1 MRYSLP
7 ALALM
12 AALTLPAP
20 AAHAIPMTFGG
31 ILSSANESPP
41 VNSPG
46 AGSVTVVLDPT
57 AETLQI
63 LASFFGLTTPDTAA
77 HIHCCQP
84 PNNVGVATTVPA
96 FANFPLGVTQGTY
109 LSPIF
114 SLEDPTFYNPAFVTL
129 QGGLEQAEAALIA
142 GIQNG
147 RTYFNIHTAQNPGG
161 ELRTELLPLG
171 VPVPGP
177 IAGAGVPGLIL
188 AGGSLLALA
197 RRRRKQAA

>member
-1 MRYSLP
+1 MS
-7 ALALM
+7 
-12 AALTLPAP
+12 
-20 AAHAIPMTFGG
+20 FGG
-31 ILSSANESPP
+31 ILSGANESPP

-57 AETLQI
+57 AETIQI
-63 LASFFGLTTPDTAA
+63 LASFFGLTTPDAAA

-114 SLEDPTFYNPAFVTL
+114 SLEDPTFYNPAFVNL

-142 GIQNG
+142 GIQSG

-161 ELRTELLPLG
+161 ELRTELVPLG